1 MSIQESGEMYLETIL
16 ILGKEGKKV
25 RSIDIANY
33 RDVSRASVSRAMGLL
48 KENEYLDMDESGYIT
63 LTEKGN
69 KLANAIYK
77 RHLVLSEIFT
87 SIGVSE
93 DVAIEDACRVE
104 HYKVMKLSMHLGSIS
119 VINFCETIYCRY
131 IDVFEF

>member
-48 KENEYLDMDESGYIT
+48 KENDYLDIDESGYIT
-63 LTEKGN
+63 LTDKGD
-69 KLANAIYK
+69 KVANAIYK

-104 HYKVMKLSMHLGSIS
+104 HYIS
-119 VINFCETIYCRY
+119 DETFNALRKH
-131 IDVFEF
+131 FGN

>member
-48 KENEYLDMDESGYIT
+48 KENDYLDIDESGYIT
-63 LTEKGN
+63 LTDKGD
-69 KLANAIYK
+69 KVANAIYK

-87 SIGVSE
+87 SLGVSE
-93 DVAIEDACRVE
+93 DVATEDACRVE
-104 HYKVMKLSMHLGSIS
+104 HYISDETFNALMKHFG
-119 VINFCETIYCRY
+119 N
-131 IDVFEF
+131 